1 MGIYRQQKNSLTV
14 RRKARLTGAQR
25 GSTVSHAIAALARD
39 GSPVHAMPIGPRA
52 RTCQF
57 PLWGDEP
64 GAAANGK
71 YCGAPIARRSYCQI
85 HFALCYRLEHMKRL
99 AVLFARSR
107 RGTP

>member
-1 MGIYRQQKNSLTV
+1 MSIHT
-14 RRKARLTGAQR
+14 KARLTGAQR

-39 GSPVHAMPIGPRA
+39 GGPVHAMPTGSRA

-71 YCGAPIARRSYCQI
+71 YCGKPIMHRSYCQI

-99 AVLFARSR
+99 AVLFAQSR